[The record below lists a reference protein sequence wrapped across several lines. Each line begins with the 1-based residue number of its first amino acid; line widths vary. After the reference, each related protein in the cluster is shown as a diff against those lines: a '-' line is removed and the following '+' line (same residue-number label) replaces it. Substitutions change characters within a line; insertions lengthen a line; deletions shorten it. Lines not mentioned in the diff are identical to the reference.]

1 MIRMLNITRTTKS
14 KYSVVAR
21 ADGFGMF
28 PTGLAIGWRA
38 QGESFE

>member
-1 MIRMLNITRTTKS
+1 MIRMLNTTRTTKS
-14 KYSVVAR
+14 NSVVAR

-28 PTGLAIGWRA
+28 PNGLAIGWRA